1 MNAKTCALT
10 SSDLVTPQ
18 CGRCTK
24 ARLDDDL
31 SKSLTLSRFL
41 SEGNFLGLI
50 PGAIAA
56 ESFMA
61 FATKYYGIKV
71 RQKLLHNMDSSDTA
85 KHSMMSIHLLQNQI
99 HHKSVDILE
108 AVMIMALIEVSSICP
123 SWYCSLW

>member
-18 CGRCTK
+18 CGGCTK

-31 SKSLTLSRFL
+31 SKSLTLSGFL
-41 SEGNFLGLI
+41 SEGNFLGLS

-71 RQKLLHNMDSSDTA
+71 RKKLLHNMDSSDTA
-85 KHSMMSIHLLQNQI
+85 KHSRMSIHLLQNQI

-123 SWYCSLW
+123 SCYCSLW